1 MFKILSVLGGVT
13 TLCFSERLIL
23 AIQNQHW
30 LPSFYLDSPWLVF
43 VVLSLSLWLF
53 RYLVNRYSYRLKPF
67 FRTTFISASLNTYL
81 NTSLGSSFNFGPRSF
96 ATLLD
101 GLLIFLLAAVYA
113 QSVAQSQLNSRLP
126 SYLDG
131 ADITITGTV
140 VGLVERHE
148 LESYRQ
154 QDFYQ
159 RFLFKVD
166 QFVNEPLNESDKQ
179 TSHYRPRLIQINNY
193 QYLNLQSGQQWQF
206 TVRLKQPRGNSNPGG
221 FDYVRY
227 LFAQRI
233 DATGYIRSENTSRL
247 INHGQAGWLTAI
259 RASRVDALTEPLASL
274 DNEGLLKALLLGDR
288 SHLNPHDKQLL
299 KRTGTSHL
307 LAISGLHIGVAALF
321 AALLVKGLLWLLPF
335 AMHYWPRVV
344 IIAVAALP
352 VASFYA
358 IVAGFSLS
366 TRRALIMLSCF
377 LVIVLL
383 RRQTHLLQ
391 TLSLAALII
400 LLIDPLAVLSPGFWF
415 SFSAVAILLWASR
428 AMRFS
433 STAING
439 TTVNG
444 TTANKEPSTDLCNR
458 QSKSPIQSISPIQTK
473 YLGSKFTDKSKEKLA
488 AFGLAQLAIF
498 VAMPLVLSL
507 FTGQGSLLTPIANF
521 LAIPLVSLTV
531 VPIGIAGLLIS
542 YFSLSLASS
551 LFAIAD
557 FFLSWILFLLNAL
570 ERFAAMLRHGPLNI
584 DMLSYQASLPPM
596 LFAIALISIIILLG
610 KRGLPAY
617 SAALIIWIVIF
628 NPFHFAIYSQQSK
641 LEAGDLIV
649 TQLDVGQGSAIL
661 LSTANYHL
669 LYDTGPRFSEAAN
682 AASNVIEPY
691 LATMKIKALD
701 TVIVSHGDDDHAG
714 GANYLNEFGRVKS
727 WLLGGTANID
737 SLKMPMDTTRFIN
750 TSDNNHS
757 QSCHQ
762 GQVWARDDI
771 RFEILHPSELKF
783 KSENDQSCVLSV
795 KSQQSDRALILLS
808 GDISRRVES
817 HLVQHSRAKLSADLL
832 AVPHHGSASSSS
844 VAFISAVRPSAALI
858 SAGHRNRY
866 RHPHKAVIARY
877 SDRDINIYRSDKLG
891 AVQMIYRRGHWLGPY
906 CARFK
911 AKHFWDEHN
920 NQGQCIGPIT
930 L

>member
-13 TLCFSERLIL
+13 TLCFSENLIL

-30 LPSFYLDSPWLVF
+30 LPSFYLASPWLVLI
-43 VVLSLSLWLF
+43 VLSLSLWVL
-53 RYLVNRYSYRLKPF
+53 RYSVNYYSYRLKTF
-67 FRTTFISASLNTYL
+67 FRNTFISSSLNPF
-81 NTSLGSSFNFGPRSF
+81 FNFGQRPF
-96 ATLLD
+96 INLID
-101 GLLIFLLAAVYA
+101 GLLLFLLATIYA

-166 QFVNEPLNESDKQ
+166 KFTNEPLNESDQ
-179 TSHYRPRLIQINNY
+179 QASHYRPRLIQINNY
-193 QYLNLQSGQQWQF
+193 QYLNLQSGQHWQF

-233 DATGYIRSENTSRL
+233 DATGYIRSENTSQL
-247 INHGQAGWLTAI
+247 INHGQANRLTAI
-259 RASRVDALTEPLASL
+259 RASRVDALAEPLASL
-274 DNEGLLKALLLGDR
+274 NNEGLLKALLLGDR
-288 SHLNPHDKQLL
+288 SHLKPHNKQLL

-335 AMHYWPRVV
+335 AMHYWPRVI

-352 VASFYA
+352 IASFYA

-400 LLIDPLAVLSPGFWF
+400 LVIDPLSVLSPGFWF

-433 STAING
+433 STPVI
-439 TTVNG
+439 
-444 TTANKEPSTDLCNR
+444 KEPSKKMSKIK
-458 QSKSPIQSISPIQTK
+458 SKSQVKSLASRFI
-473 YLGSKFTDKSKEKLA
+473 DESKEKLIV
-488 AFGLAQLAIF
+488 FGLAQLAIF

-507 FTGQGSLLTPIANF
+507 FTGQGSLLTPIANL

-531 VPIGIAGLLIS
+531 VPIGIAGLLMS
-542 YFSLSLASS
+542 YFSLSLAFY
-551 LFAIAD
+551 LFTLAD

-570 ERFAAMLRHGPLNI
+570 ERFAAMLRHGPFKI
-584 DMLSYQASLPPM
+584 DILSYQSSLPPM
-596 LFAIALISIIILLG
+596 LFAIALLAIIILLG

-617 SAALIIWIVIF
+617 SAALIIWVVIF
-628 NPFHFAIYSQQSK
+628 NPFHFLNNSQQSK

-691 LATMKIKALD
+691 MATMKIKALD
-701 TVIVSHGDDDHAG
+701 TVIVSHGDNDHAG
-714 GANYLNEFGRVKS
+714 GANYLNEFGNVES

-737 SLKMPMDTTRFIN
+737 QLRMPIDNARFIN
-750 TSDNNHS
+750 GSDNNNS
-757 QSCHQ
+757 QRCHQ
-762 GQVWARDDI
+762 GQIWARDDI
-771 RFEILHPSELKF
+771 HFEILHPSELKF

-795 KSQQSDRALILLS
+795 KHQQSERALMLLS

-817 HLVQHSRAKLSADLL
+817 HLVQYSRAKLSADLL

-844 VAFISAVRPSAALI
+844 VAFLSAVQPSVALI

-866 RHPHKAVIARY
+866 RHPHKDVVARY

-891 AVQMIYRRGHWLGPY
+891 AVQMIYRRGQWLGPY

-911 AKHFWDEHN
+911 AKHFWDEHDN
-920 NQGQCIGPIT
+920 HGQCIGSIN
-930 L
+930 